1 MDNIDITDT
10 TRKIVIAG
18 TGRCGTSF
26 LVQLLTSLGFPTGIS
41 HTEGRWL
48 MTNFQEVLAESACGL
63 ALRVNRI
70 APPGWFPRVCGM
82 RGGNRAGLEHHVM
95 YTDTVESLA
104 ALPKVIK
111 NPRLAVMLNRL
122 LREDRIRLDYVLVC
136 VRDLDAVASSKIE
149 SGKCSPE
156 EQYYRR
162 SARELRSIS
171 AAQLGELTATL
182 IGYDVSHSF
191 IAFPRM
197 VDDPEYL
204 FNCLTPLLPPAI
216 SLDMFKA
223 AHSRLARRDFVHHRE
238 QSDKEI
244 TNILTG

>member
-1 MDNIDITDT
+1 MDNIDIADS

-41 HTEGRWL
+41 HTKGRWL
-48 MTNFQEVLAESACGL
+48 MTIFQEAVMSACGL
-63 ALRVNRI
+63 ALSVNRI
-70 APPGWFPRVCGM
+70 APTEWSPHVCGM
-82 RGGNRAGLEHHVM
+82 RGGTRAGLEYHVM

-111 NPRLAVMLNRL
+111 NPRLATMLNRL

-136 VRDLDAVASSKIE
+136 VRDLDAVALSKIE
-149 SGKCSPE
+149 SGKRSSE
-156 EQYYRR
+156 EQYYHR
-162 SARELRSIS
+162 SAQELRSTS

-182 IGYDVSHSF
+182 IGYDVPHSF

-216 SLDMFKA
+216 SLDVFKV

-238 QSDKEI
+238 
-244 TNILTG
+244 THV